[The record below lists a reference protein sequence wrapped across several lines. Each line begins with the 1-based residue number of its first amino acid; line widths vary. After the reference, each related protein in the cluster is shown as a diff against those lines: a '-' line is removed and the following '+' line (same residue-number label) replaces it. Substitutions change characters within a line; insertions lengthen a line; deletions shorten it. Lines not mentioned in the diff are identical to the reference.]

1 MSCAFNR
8 AVPVPERRT
17 WFGTFLRLARRALPL
32 LPALLLSACAT
43 DAVTGRKTL
52 NYYSLADEVK
62 MGQQT
67 LSLNTKEMQT
77 AGVAI
82 NRDRERVQQI
92 ETIMKR
98 ITAVCD
104 LPQLPYNVTLY
115 QTNIVNAAAAP
126 GGSMMVFQ
134 GLYDPKAGLV
144 QSENELAAVLGHE
157 IAHVTC
163 RHTTERLSR
172 VVPLAVLAEI
182 GAQILSHRDHPEIAW
197 ALRGAFAVGTALWIP
212 AYSRSDEREADRIGM
227 RYMARAGYDP
237 RAALDIWKRAAEK
250 TGRKDSTS
258 IFATH
263 PSDADR
269 YKALQKEL
277 PAALEDYRKA
287 TGHYPE
293 GYSPP

>member
-1 MSCAFNR
+1 MAR
-8 AVPVPERRT
+8 
-17 WFGTFLRLARRALPL
+17 RLAPL

-67 LSLNTKEMQT
+67 LALNTKEMQT
-77 AGVAI
+77 AGVPI
-82 NRDRERVQQI
+82 NRDRQRVEQI
-92 ETIMKR
+92 EAMVKKIS
-98 ITAVCD
+98 AASD

-115 QTNIVNAAAAP
+115 ETNIVNAAAAP
-126 GGSMMVFQ
+126 GGSMMVFA
-134 GLYDPKAGLV
+134 GLYDPKIGLV
-144 QSENELAAVLGHE
+144 KEENELAAVIGHE

-172 VVPLAVLAEI
+172 VVPVAVLIEI
-182 GAQILSHRDHPEIAW
+182 GAQVLSHRDQPEIAW
-197 ALRGAFAVGTALWIP
+197 ALRGAFAVGTALLIP
-212 AYSRSDEREADRIGM
+212 AYSRSDEREADRVGM

-237 RAALDIWKRAAEK
+237 RASLQIWKRVAEK
-250 TGRKDSTS
+250 EGRKASTS

-263 PSDADR
+263 PSDWDR
-269 YKALQKEL
+269 YKALEKEL
-277 PAALEDYRKA
+277 PAAMEEYRKA
-287 TGHYPE
+287 TGRYPE

>member
-1 MSCAFNR
+1 MSCVSHPPAPPADRRAF
-8 AVPVPERRT
+8 T
-17 WFGTFLRLARRALPL
+17 FFGHFVRRLAPL

-67 LSLNTKEMQT
+67 LALNTKEMQT
-77 AGVAI
+77 ANVPI
-82 NRDRERVQQI
+82 NRDKQRVAQI
-92 ETIMKR
+92 ETIVKK
-98 ITAVCD
+98 ISAASD

-115 QTNIVNAAAAP
+115 ETNIVNAAAAP
-126 GGSMMVFQ
+126 GGSMMVFA
-134 GLYDPKAGLV
+134 GLYDPKIGLV
-144 QSENELAAVLGHE
+144 QEENELAAVLGHE

-172 VVPLAVLAEI
+172 VVPLAVLTEI

-197 ALRGAFAVGTALWIP
+197 ALRGAFAVGTVLWIP
-212 AYSRSDEREADRIGM
+212 AYSRSDEREADLVGM

-237 RAALDIWKRAAEK
+237 RAALQIWKRVAEK
-250 TGRKDSTS
+250 TGKKESTS

-263 PSDADR
+263 PSDWNR
-269 YKALQKEL
+269 YKSLEKEL
-277 PAALEDYRKA
+277 PAAMEEYRKA
-287 TGHYPE
+287 VGHYPD